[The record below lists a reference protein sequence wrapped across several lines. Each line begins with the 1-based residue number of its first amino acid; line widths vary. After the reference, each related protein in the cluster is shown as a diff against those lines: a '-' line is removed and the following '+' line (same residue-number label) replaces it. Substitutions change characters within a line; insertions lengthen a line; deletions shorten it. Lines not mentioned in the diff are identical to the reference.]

1 LFWLHNFAEFGQRV
15 FPGHLMSG
23 TMPTRRQWRC
33 WNTRARSWTLSKIL
47 KVGQIWGII
56 FA

>member
-33 WNTRARSWTLSKIL
+33 WNTRVKSWTSSKIL
-47 KVGQIWGII
+47 
-56 FA
+56 